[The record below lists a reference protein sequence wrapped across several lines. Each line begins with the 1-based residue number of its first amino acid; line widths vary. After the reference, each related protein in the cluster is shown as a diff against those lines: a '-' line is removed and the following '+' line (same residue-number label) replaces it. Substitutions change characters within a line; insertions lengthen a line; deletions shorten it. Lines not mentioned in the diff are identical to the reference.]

1 MESDSI
7 EEKLPRALPLAT
19 LIGRELRG
27 GGSERPLVRFGH
39 SGFAKRGEDHFL
51 VKPDCLRVPG
61 DPSSAFSVFAVFDG
75 HNGVSAAVFS
85 KEHLLEDVMSAVP
98 QGISRDDWLQV
109 LPRALVAGFVK
120 TDIDFQRK
128 GEMSGTTATL
138 VVIDGFTVTVASV
151 GDSRCI
157 LDTQGGAVSLLT
169 VDHRL
174 EENVEERER
183 VTASGGEVSRL
194 NLCGGQQVGPLRC
207 WPGGLCLSRSIGDT
221 DVGEFIVPIP
231 HVKQV
236 KLSNAGG
243 RLIIASD
250 GIWDAVSSE
259 IAAQACRG
267 LPAELAAKLVVK
279 QALKTTGLKDDTT
292 CVVVDIIPSDHGS
305 TSAPSSPKHNQNK
318 LRSLLFGRR
327 SHSSVGKL
335 GNKKKSASFGF
346 VEELFEEG
354 SAMLEERLGRNSP
367 SKANVPPFRCA
378 ICQVDQVP
386 FEDLITDNEG
396 GYSSAPSTPWAGPYL
411 CSGCRK
417 KKDAMEGKR
426 SSRSTACS

>member
-1 MESDSI
+1 MGAVSRPS
-7 EEKLPRALPLAT
+7 
-19 LIGRELRG
+19 LRY
-27 GGSERPLVRFGH
+27 GH
-39 SGFAKRGEDHFL
+39 AGFAKRGEDYFL
-51 VKPDCLRVPG
+51 VEPDCLRVPG
-61 DPSSAFSVFAVFDG
+61 EPSSAFSVFAVFDG

-85 KEHLLEDVMSAVP
+85 KEHLLEHVMSAVP
-98 QGISRDDWLQV
+98 QGIGRDDWLQA

-128 GEMSGTTATL
+128 GEASGTTATL
-138 VVIDGFTVTVASV
+138 VVVDGFTVTVASV

-157 LDTQGGAVSLLT
+157 LDTQGGVISLLT

-194 NLCGGQQVGPLRC
+194 NLCGGQEVGPLRC

-250 GIWDAVSSE
+250 GIWDALSSE
-259 IAAQACRG
+259 AAAQACRG

-279 QALKTTGLKDDTT
+279 QALKTSGLKDDTT
-292 CVVVDIIPSDHGS
+292 CVVVDIIPSDHSS
-305 TSAPSSPKHNQNK
+305 TPPSLSPKKSQNK

-335 GNKKKSASFGF
+335 GDKSASFGS

-354 SAMLEERLGRNSP
+354 SAMLGRNFP
-367 SKANVPPFRCA
+367 SKANPRCA
-378 ICQVDQVP
+378 ICQVDQAQ
-386 FEDLITDNEG
+386 FEDLVADNG
-396 GYSSAPSTPWAGPYL
+396 GGCCSAPSAQWSGPYL
-411 CSGCRK
+411 CSDCRK

-426 SSRSTACS
+426 SSRSTACR